1 MSHPAAADTW
11 QSIVPGWAALSRW
24 SKRHYLRALAL
35 ELCLILATTL
45 WGNAQHRRLLHVI
58 SGSVHDPSEAAIVN
72 AQVELVL
79 PDGRI
84 VSQTRTDAS
93 GNFRFT
99 NLEDGNYRL
108 EAQHEGFK
116 LTAVNLRLAERPTVT
131 ANLVLPIAVA
141 QQEVTVASSEAV
153 PLVSSDVAAN
163 QSANIIER
171 SALDQIP
178 VFDQDYIATLSRF
191 LDSSSL
197 GTNGVSLVV
206 NGVEANGP
214 GVTNSAV
221 KTIKI
226 NQNPY
231 SALYSRPGRARIEIE
246 TKGGT
251 PQYHGEMNV
260 MIRDAVFDATNAF
273 ATVKPPERRQYYEG
287 SITGPVGH
295 SKKTTFLASL
305 DEDRDDQEAFVLAA
319 GPNGPIREN
328 VPTPLHHLFA
338 AGRIF
343 HDMNA
348 NDQLWIGYTY
358 EQQTRENQN
367 VGGNVLPEAAT
378 NGAFQEHEVNV
389 GYRKVFSSTL
399 VNQLHFLLGHNNG
412 PTTSVT
418 AAPAI
423 IVQGAFVGGGA
434 QADAKRTEAHFDG
447 TDITTY
453 AHGKHDVKFGIDV
466 PDISRRGADDFTNFL
481 GTYSFASLA
490 DYTAARPANYL
501 VQRGQ
506 GHLVFLEKV
515 VAGFIEDSINV
526 APGFQVSVGARYYFQ
541 NFFHDDSNNLAPRL
555 GFAWAPGK
563 KSKTVIRGGGGLF
576 FDRTGPRPVADLLH
590 FDGINLRR
598 FIVENPSFPA
608 DASSLSAQ
616 PASVVVLDP
625 RARIPYTAQYGA
637 GIERQVTSQSTLSL
651 NWIATRGIDLFRSMD
666 TNAPPPPLY
675 RARPDQAVGQVRQM
689 QSEGYQKSQA
699 MEVSFRGRPVNFFT
713 GQVQYTVGKT
723 YNNTSGI
730 TSFPG
735 NSYFPNADWAR
746 ADTDARHRLNLIGA
760 FALGRYA
767 KMGTAFSAYSG
778 MPVNITTGNDDNGD
792 GISNDRPAGLSRNTM
807 HCPAYIDFDVNLSHE
822 FLLSRAGKEGPS
834 LTLQVGSFNVLNRKN
849 DVSYVGVL
857 TSPFFGTA
865 VAARPPRQMQMN
877 LQFKF

>member
-1 MSHPAAADTW
+1 M
-11 QSIVPGWAALSRW
+11 
-24 SKRHYLRALAL
+24 
-35 ELCLILATTL
+35 LATTL
-45 WGNAQHRRLLHVI
+45 LCQAQNRRLLHVI
-58 SGSVHDPSEAAIVN
+58 SGSVHDPSEAAIV
-72 AQVELVL
+72 AASVELVL

-93 GNFRFT
+93 GNFRFSGVQ
-99 NLEDGNYRL
+99 DGNYRL

-116 LTAVNLRLAERPTVT
+116 LTSVNVKVADRQMIT
-131 ANLVLPIAVA
+131 ANIVLSIAVA
-141 QQEVTVASSEAV
+141 QQEVTVASGEAV

-178 VFDQDYIATLSRF
+178 VFDQDYISTLSRF
-191 LDSSSL
+191 LDNSSL

-251 PQYHGEMNV
+251 TQYHGELNV
-260 MIRDAVFDATNAF
+260 MLREAAFDATNAF
-273 ATVKPPERRQYYEG
+273 AVAKPPERRQYYEG
-287 SITGPVGH
+287 SVTGPVGG

-319 GPNGPIREN
+319 GPNGTIRGN
-328 VPTPLHHLFA
+328 VPTPMRHLFA

-343 HDMNA
+343 QDLNA

-378 NGAFQEHEVNV
+378 NSGFQEHEVNV
-389 GYRKVFSSTL
+389 GYRKVFSSSL
-399 VNQLHFLLGHNNG
+399 VNQLHFLLGHNNA

-418 AAPAI
+418 SAPAI
-423 IVQGAFVGGGA
+423 IVQGAFIGGGA

-447 TDITTY
+447 TDVTTY
-453 AHGKHDVKFGIDV
+453 DHGKHDLKFGIDV

-490 DYTAARPANYL
+490 DYTAARPANYV

-515 VAGFIEDSINV
+515 LAGFMEDDINV
-526 APGFQVSVGARYYFQ
+526 APGFQISIGARYYFQ
-541 NFFHDDSNNLAPRL
+541 NFFHDDSNNVAPRF
-555 GFAWAPGK
+555 GFAWAPRK
-563 KSKTVIRGGGGLF
+563 KSKTVIRGGSGVF
-576 FDRTGPRPVADLLH
+576 FDRSGPRPIADLLH
-590 FDGINLRR
+590 FNGINLRR
-598 FIVENPSFPA
+598 FIVDTPSFPA
-608 DASSLSAQ
+608 DANSVVAQ
-616 PASVVVLDP
+616 PTSLVVLDP
-625 RARIPYTAQYGA
+625 RARIPYTAQYDVA
-637 GIERQVTSQSTLSL
+637 IERQITSQSTLSL
-651 NWIATRGIDLFRSMD
+651 DWIGTRGIDLFRSID
-666 TNAPPPPLY
+666 TNAPLPPLY
-675 RARPDQAVGQVRQM
+675 TARPDPSVGQVRQM
-689 QSEGYQKSQA
+689 QSEGYQKSNA
-699 MEVSFRGRPVNFFT
+699 MEVSFRGRPLNFFT
-713 GQVQYTVGKT
+713 GQIQYTIGKT

-730 TSFPG
+730 TYFPG
-735 NSYFPNADWAR
+735 NSYFPNGDWAR
-746 ADTDARHRLNLIGA
+746 ADTDARHRLNLIGT

-778 MPVNITTGNDDNGD
+778 MPVNVTTGNDENGD
-792 GISNDRPAGLSRNTM
+792 GVSNDRPIGLPRNTM
-807 HCPAYIDFDVNLSHE
+807 HGPAYIDFDVNLSHE
-822 FLLSRAGKEGPS
+822 FLLSRARKEAPS
-834 LTLQVGSFNVLNRKN
+834 LTLQLGSFNVLNRKN
-849 DVSYVGVL
+849 DVTYVGVL
-857 TSPFFGTA
+857 TSPFFGAA
-865 VAARPPRQMQMN
+865 VAARPPRQMQLN